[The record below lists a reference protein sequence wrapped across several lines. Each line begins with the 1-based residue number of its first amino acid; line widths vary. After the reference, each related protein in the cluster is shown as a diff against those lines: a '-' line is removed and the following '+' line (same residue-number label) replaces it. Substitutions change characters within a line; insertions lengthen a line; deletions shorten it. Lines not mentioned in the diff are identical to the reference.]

1 MMSMYTTSINTEALK
16 EAAKMV
22 PPLFSPEVTL
32 EIAERIIRAYL
43 TAELACPAC
52 LGTGLDTEEINPVT
66 YNYSEC
72 SVCNGWGY
80 SQYPDIATYINE
92 PSEKQEIRAAIRS
105 KKQVIQ
111 MFTREILELEALL

>member
-1 MMSMYTTSINTEALK
+1 MPTINQNALK
-16 EAAKMV
+16 EAAKAV
-22 PPLFSPEVTL
+22 PPLFGTEATL
-32 EIAERIIRAYL
+32 EIAERIIQAYL

-80 SQYPDIATYINE
+80 SQYPDIAAYINE
-92 PSEKQEIRAAIRS
+92 PSEKQEIRAAIGSRNRLS
-105 KKQVIQ
+105 RCLPV
-111 MFTREILELEALL
+111 RY